1 MITIQELKAF
11 HLFHGLKDE
20 DLSRILPLCHE
31 RSLKKGTVCCPQG
44 TPANELHLCRSGR
57 VDIVVKHFEAP
68 TIHVMIHSVPKGE
81 AFGWSALA
89 EPYRYTASAICAENT
104 DEIYLRRSDLLK
116 LFDQFPRTGYL
127 FMRNLAALIS
137 SRLTEY
143 AKRLSRDA
151 ALNARED
158 YEW

>member
-1 MITIQELKAF
+1 MTIQELKAF
-11 HLFHGLKDE
+11 HLFHGLKDDE
-20 DLSRILPLCHE
+20 LSRILPLCRE
-31 RSLKKGTVCCPQG
+31 RSCKKGAVCCLQG
-44 TPANELHLCRSGR
+44 APANELHLCRNGR

-68 TIHVMIHSVPKGE
+68 TIHVLIQSVLKGE
-81 AFGWSALA
+81 TFGWSALA
-89 EPYRYTASAICAENT
+89 EPCRYTASAICAENT

-116 LFDQFPRTGYL
+116 LFFFFSRTGYI

-143 AKRLSRDA
+143 SKRLSRDA
-151 ALNARED
+151 ALDARED